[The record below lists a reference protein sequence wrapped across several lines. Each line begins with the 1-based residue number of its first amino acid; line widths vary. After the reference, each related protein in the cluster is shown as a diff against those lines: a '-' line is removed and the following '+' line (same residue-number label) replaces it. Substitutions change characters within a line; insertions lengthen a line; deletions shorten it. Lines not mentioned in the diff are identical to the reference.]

1 MLNTI
6 ESYNGTK
13 FEQPTT
19 KIDFQNKKN
28 VKVQNRV
35 IMHIF
40 NEVER

>member
-6 ESYNGTK
+6 ESYDCTK
-13 FEQPTT
+13 FEQLTT
-19 KIDFQNKKN
+19 KIDFQNRKN

-35 IMHIF
+35 IMRIF